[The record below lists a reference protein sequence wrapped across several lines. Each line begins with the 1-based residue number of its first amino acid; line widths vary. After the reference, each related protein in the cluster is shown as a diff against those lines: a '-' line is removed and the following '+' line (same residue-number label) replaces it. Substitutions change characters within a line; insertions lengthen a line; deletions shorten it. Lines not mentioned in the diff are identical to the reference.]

1 MIQECLTSVSGHLK
15 TWLEISLGANQRKES
30 SSLPL
35 LDPDQVVELQLFA
48 EWIQTDKG
56 SIAYFVLKITSDF
69 FQGCSVFISNKLTN
83 QGFFGRL
90 LKNKNH
96 IYV

>member
-56 SIAYFVLKITSDF
+56 SIAYFVLHSSNRYVLYANYVPQIF
-69 FQGCSVFISNKLTN
+69 FKDAVFLFPTN
-83 QGFFGRL
+83 C
-90 LKNKNH
+90 
-96 IYV
+96 